1 MSLRLKMILGCVEEP
16 GEIPAGSGAAPRRPH
31 RGHDGSMSGAG
42 HGVRRDRGHPSHPHP
57 NRRAERAGGNRDG
70 CGGRTSPSVQPPG
83 GNRPGRCPGAPNGRR
98 AGGAV
103 YPRVR
108 TRALLSK
115 SERARRPRGVSRG
128 TRVGGGVGGRERD
141 WPRNATGRAVVCCA
155 DRMSAGM
162 SVSASGGEE
171 SASRLI
177 RMSSWSARLGA
188 GRTQGRGC
196 TKSLQYG
203 LKAPSSRR
211 AGAWAEPPGWRGPC
225 GWRLRTTRRRPPASG
240 GPTGTPEWS
249 RRGATPRTPP
259 GAGTDRP
266 GLPGSGSGR
275 CCRR

>member
-1 MSLRLKMILGCVEEP
+1 MGDPPVPFCP
-16 GEIPAGSGAAPRRPH
+16 T
-31 RGHDGSMSGAG
+31 
-42 HGVRRDRGHPSHPHP
+42 SHPHP

-83 GNRPGRCPGAPNGRR
+83 GNRPGRCPGARMDGGRAAPSTLACGPAPCYR
-98 AGGAV
+98 NLNVREDLAAFLGA
-103 YPRVR
+103 R
-108 TRALLSK
+108 
-115 SERARRPRGVSRG
+115 EW
-128 TRVGGGVGGRERD
+128 GGGVGGRERD

-196 TKSLQYG
+196 AKSLQYG

-211 AGAWAEPPGWRGPC
+211 VGTWAEPPGWGGPC
-225 GWRLRTTRRRPPASG
+225 GWRPRTTSRRPPASG

-259 GAGTDRP
+259 GAGTGRP